1 MLSVEVVG
9 SIEMLLVVVAVIGEL
24 TPASAESV
32 ENEAWCSAAD
42 FVGEAKRLSG
52 RMCSKLLQH
61 QTKINNIRKNPKT
74 LICANL
80 EPIPAKFD
88 ILTGE
93 TKRKESLPTTILN

>member
-61 QTKINNIRKNPKT
+61 QTKINNIREIPKT
-74 LICANL
+74 LICTIL
-80 EPIPAKFD
+80 EPILANSD
-88 ILTGE
+88 ILNGD
-93 TKRKESLPTTILN
+93 TKMKGSQLQA